1 VPVYGSLDAQGW
13 IQVPLPGPSYSPTE
27 DLLLL
32 DSTKL
37 SGAPHL
43 DETGVVAG
51 GTSAVSSPLAQ
62 DLYFGIRMR
71 VRNVGD
77 TSDGTDGG
85 TCDHIAIDNTSYDNV
100 VHQPAWRNLKDP
112 PGDPWVRLVDI
123 QELLGPNGCGEITDS
138 LTVLFTAA
146 HPNLGSVSLQ
156 MDGPGGPYAFTL
168 TPAAGSSS
176 VNYFGT
182 ATPSGFNVA
191 NLQPCAYLVTLTANA
206 LLTDGDNEPDPLYDQ
221 IAFCKR

>member
-1 VPVYGSLDAQGW
+1 
-13 IQVPLPGPSYSPTE
+13 
-27 DLLLL
+27 
-32 DSTKL
+32 
-37 SGAPHL
+37 
-43 DETGVVAG
+43 
-51 GTSAVSSPLAQ
+51 
-62 DLYFGIRMR
+62 
-71 VRNVGD
+71 
-77 TSDGTDGG
+77 
-85 TCDHIAIDNTSYDNV
+85 
-100 VHQPAWRNLKDP
+100 
-112 PGDPWVRLVDI
+112 VRLVDI
-123 QELLGPNGCGEITDS
+123 QELLGPNGCGEITNS

-168 TPAAGSSS
+168 IPAAGSSS

-182 ATPSGFNVA
+182 ATPSGFDVA